1 MAYKTIEVSVN
12 KLFLD
17 KTNSRHEPLDNEPEV
32 IDRLLKKE
40 KADKVAKSIAE
51 VGDLNPL
58 ERIGVV
64 AHPDIKGSY
73 VVIEGNRRVCA
84 LKMLHDPDKAPKQ
97 LQNKVLEY
105 KKKGRPV
112 PAKVEVV
119 LFDTEAEA
127 APWITMRHEGEQ
139 DGVGTRQWTPEGKAR
154 QAAKVGSQNANN
166 LAISVLSYATKRGLL
181 SADEVESIPAT
192 TITRYLGN
200 PIMRHELGLSSG
212 KTLEIDVPPQQFDGA
227 IEVFLRDALPVA
239 GKASKVHSRSKASDW
254 KAYAES
260 LSTRGYAPT
269 SRLKKPV
276 ALKAVRGK
284 ELIRKTK
291 LSNPDNRSSIVD
303 TSFRYSFTSDPI
315 LSRIFRELRGIDAST
330 FGFAA
335 AYLLRAFVE
344 RLAHNYAKK
353 YRLGKDGDLHL
364 VIDRC
369 VKHLE
374 KDAAL
379 ISEFGEKSFRS
390 AIQPLRTMVSDK
402 HNRLSP
408 DTLGSWVH
416 GSSVPTRAELNR
428 RWESMAAGLKLLAD
442 GL

>member
-1 MAYKTIEVSVN
+1 MAYKTIEVLVN

-17 KTNSRHEPLDNEPEV
+17 KTNSRHEPLDNEPE
-32 IDRLLKKE
+32 IIERLLKKE
-40 KADKVAKSIAE
+40 KADRVAKSIAE

-58 ERIGVV
+58 ERIGVI
-64 AHPDIKGSY
+64 AHPDIKGGY

-97 LQNKVLEY
+97 LQNRVLEY
-105 KKKGRPV
+105 KQKGRPI
-112 PAKVEVV
+112 PTKVDVV

-127 APWITMRHEGEQ
+127 EPWITMRHEGEQ

-154 QAAKVGSQNANN
+154 QAAKVGGQNANH
-166 LAISVLSYATKRGLL
+166 LAISVLGYATKRGLL
-181 SADEVESIPAT
+181 NAAETESIPAT

-200 PIMRHELGLSSG
+200 PIMRHALGLSSG
-212 KTLEIDVPPQQFDGA
+212 KALEIDVPTEQFDTA
-227 IEVFLRDALPVA
+227 IEVFLRDALPIP
-239 GKASKVHSRSKASDW
+239 GKTSKVHSRSKAADW

-260 LSTRGYAPT
+260 LSAGGHAPT
-269 SRLKKPV
+269 TRLKKPV

-284 ELIRKTK
+284 ESSKKTR

-303 TSFRYSFTSDPI
+303 ASFRYSFSSDPI
-315 LSRIFRELRGIDAST
+315 LSRVFRELRGIDAST

-335 AYLLRAFVE
+335 GYLLRAFVE

-374 KDAAL
+374 KNTTL
-379 ISEFGEKSFRS
+379 ITKLSQKGFNS

-428 RWESMAAGLKLLAD
+428 RWESMAPGLKLLAD
-442 GL
+442 GM